1 MFHFQLVLFSE
12 IYNFSVEFC
21 KGLVTSSC
29 FSKGHPL
36 LGRGS
41 SFKNKKIKPTLE
53 RYSARLHPM
62 RTVVIHFGT
71 PGIGKVLQV
80 LRRSS
85 SAALQSRLP
94 SLLQKGRIVGRGQ
107 SSVRAPSR
115 FHSDFRTASPQP
127 LGGATLSVRAH
138 PIGIRCRCRC
148 VHWCV
153 PYFFCCGQVTDGASF
168 SLPGSRNAAF
178 FGRSVP
184 RSSLTFLHTIGSS
197 GRDYESRCIVIRP
210 PGTPLASA
218 GGFVDVGQIRN
229 LSFYRSIFLHSLH
242 SPRSSRD
249 RYKYRHRHRKT
260 PSHQTTQLGHI

>member
-107 SSVRAPSR
+107 SSGASAQSIPQRLSDSFPAAAGWSDVVGESASDRHPLQMPLRTLVRSVLLLLWTGHGWSQFLPARVEECGVFRS
-115 FHSDFRTASPQP
+115 FSSSIESDFFT
-127 LGGATLSVRAH
+127 
-138 PIGIRCRCRC
+138 
-148 VHWCV
+148 
-153 PYFFCCGQVTDGASF
+153 Y
-168 SLPGSRNAAF
+168 
-178 FGRSVP
+178 
-184 RSSLTFLHTIGSS
+184 
-197 GRDYESRCIVIRP
+197 
-210 PGTPLASA
+210 
-218 GGFVDVGQIRN
+218 
-229 LSFYRSIFLHSLH
+229 
-242 SPRSSRD
+242 
-249 RYKYRHRHRKT
+249 HR
-260 PSHQTTQLGHI
+260 Q